1 MIHLAREDCRIE
13 HRNGIIAIRGLGKN
27 ICPLCGRALGVRG
40 TCRRKVY
47 TMRGAYILQLR
58 VLYCCECG
66 RTHRE
71 LPYFLIPYK
80 RYSVNAI
87 YDTRAGEGRRMSID
101 AGFLEARASLPLLR
115 CWSWS
120 ASVQPWRRFIWF
132 KSAC

>member
-13 HRNGIIAIRGLGKN
+13 HRNGIIAIRVLGKSM
-27 ICPLCGRALGVRG
+27 CPLCGGALGVRG

-47 TMRGAYILQLR
+47 TMRGTYILQLR

-80 RYSVNAI
+80 RYSTNAI
-87 YDTRAGEGRRMSID
+87 MISCSRLTAHSNVKPARDADYGIGG
-101 AGFLEARASLPLLR
+101 AGFVYVFGSLGNVESDENGR
-115 CWSWS
+115 
-120 ASVQPWRRFIWF
+120 
-132 KSAC
+132 